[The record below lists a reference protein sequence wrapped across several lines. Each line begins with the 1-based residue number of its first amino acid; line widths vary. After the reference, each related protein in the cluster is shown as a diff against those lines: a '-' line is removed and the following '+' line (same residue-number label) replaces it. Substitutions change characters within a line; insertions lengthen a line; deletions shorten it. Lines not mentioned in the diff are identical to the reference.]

1 MKKAASY
8 KKDIFLYPLLAV
20 FLGILLIVFVF
31 MYPILKDKTRE
42 YLECQTTATEITD
55 KLEKEYADKFV
66 FKNAFVN
73 LNGLMA
79 RILGQNYLNF
89 VIKLNNGHLSNTEA
103 IANDVVIH
111 NAAEMATLND
121 FLAERGIEFLYIP
134 VPIKTAF

>member
-8 KKDIFLYPLLAV
+8 KKDIFLYPLLAM

-42 YLECQTTATEITD
+42 YLEGQTTATEITD

-66 FKNAFVN
+66 FKNSFVN

-79 RILGQNYLNF
+79 RILGQNYLNI
-89 VIKLNNGHLSNTEA
+89 VIKLNNGHLSHTED
-103 IANDVVIH
+103 IANDAVIR
-111 NAAEMATLND
+111 NAAEMATLNN
-121 FLAERGIEFLYIP
+121 FLAERGI
-134 VPIKTAF
+134 

>member
-103 IANDVVIH
+103 IA
-111 NAAEMATLND
+111 
-121 FLAERGIEFLYIP
+121 
-134 VPIKTAF
+134 